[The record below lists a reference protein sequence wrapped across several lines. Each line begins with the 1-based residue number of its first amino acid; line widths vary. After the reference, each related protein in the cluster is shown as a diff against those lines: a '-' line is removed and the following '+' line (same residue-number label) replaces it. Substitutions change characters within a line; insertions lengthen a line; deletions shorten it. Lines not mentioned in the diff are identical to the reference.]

1 MLMLYS
7 CEDADAEA
15 SQVGHTVSSRSRIEL
30 SQDLRWRE
38 IKSSGGLTVAL
49 SSAIMNPTMYPGGN
63 SPLPPPHPT
72 HPRPHPTP
80 PPNAHY
86 LTSSG
91 CYRDFLEIWTYDNGI
106 HIKLVITRNHVGH
119 NHLCVKILRWWKI

>member
-1 MLMLYS
+1 MVMLYS

-49 SSAIMNPTMYPGGN
+49 STAIMNPTMYPGGN
-63 SPLPPPHPT
+63 PRPPPPQCSL
-72 HPRPHPTP
+72 
-80 PPNAHY
+80 PNIIQLLPA
-86 LTSSG
+86 
-91 CYRDFLEIWTYDNGI
+91 FL
-106 HIKLVITRNHVGH
+106 
-119 NHLCVKILRWWKI
+119 

>member
-1 MLMLYS
+1 MVMLYS

-63 SPLPPPHPT
+63 N
-72 HPRPHPTP
+72 
-80 PPNAHY
+80 PNAHY
-86 LTSSG
+86 LTSSD
-91 CYRDFLEIWTYDNGI
+91 CFRDYLSLT
-106 HIKLVITRNHVGH
+106 
-119 NHLCVKILRWWKI
+119 